1 MSESITFDFDNIEI
15 HVYLKS
21 LVLLN
26 LQIRFVYLIRVLV
39 LNLGRNNFIPMIFM
53 FFVYY
58 S

>member
-26 LQIRFVYLIRVLV
+26 LQIRFVYLIRVLI
-39 LNLGRNNFIPMIFM
+39 LNLGRNN
-53 FFVYY
+53 Y
-58 S
+58 SDDFYVLRLL